1 VSTLFFFFLKKAYL
15 TWGPPL
21 PPLILTVYKDIVV
34 LPIPENMNAGK
45 SHTFFSWCAINAFV
59 PPHLLLRPLPLT
71 SFVDTP
77 PLPEFSYVNST
88 SKPPEL
94 APHDPALAWADVK
107 SENPKHWVR
116 PDFIVK
122 VDDDSFVMLTELE
135 ARLRFQL
142 HQWPKKNRSKEP
154 KVLYNSSSTVTSTSS
169 RTSTS
174 TSSSSSSFWS
184 KSLDHDPHADVA
196 PWSRLAQQKDIDDPL
211 IYWGYLVTNRLHTF
225 MAGEI
230 YALSWSLVDWV
241 SKDETVRT
249 LRWGKEDKQT
259 SKWMR
264 LHPRASEIRWASERC
279 WVYDH
284 PRSATV

>member
-1 VSTLFFFFLKKAYL
+1 MSSAFFFFLPNEREPIYNA
-15 TWGPPL
+15 WSF
-21 PPLILTVYKDIVV
+21 LIVYKDIII

-45 SHTFFSWCAINAFV
+45 TYTFFSWSAINAFV
-59 PPHLLLRPLPLT
+59 PPLFTSFDTPLP
-71 SFVDTP
+71 D
-77 PLPEFSYVNST
+77 FSYVNST

-94 APHDPALAWADVK
+94 APHDPALAWADITSK
-107 SENPKHWVR
+107 HPKHWAR

-122 VDDDSFVMLTELE
+122 VDDDSFVMLAELE

-142 HQWPKKNRSKEP
+142 HQWPKKDL
-154 KVLYNSSSTVTSTSS
+154 KVPLKVNVPPSSSQEDSSTAVGVN
-169 RTSTS
+169 STLS
-174 TSSSSSSFWS
+174 LSSSSNLWS
-184 KSLDHDPHADVA
+184 KGWDHNTHR
-196 PWSRLAQQKDIDDPL
+196 SRLPQRAVEDPL

-249 LRWGKEDKQT
+249 LQRGKEDKQT

-264 LHPRASEIRWASERC
+264 LHPRAAEIRWASERC

-284 PRSATV
+284 PRSVTV